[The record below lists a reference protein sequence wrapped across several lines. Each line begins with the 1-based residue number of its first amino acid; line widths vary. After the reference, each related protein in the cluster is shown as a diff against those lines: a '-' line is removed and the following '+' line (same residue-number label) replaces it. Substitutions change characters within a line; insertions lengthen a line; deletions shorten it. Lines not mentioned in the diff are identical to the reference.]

1 MGPMLI
7 FRFIPRFFA
16 KDFAALLS
24 AQLKDRKKALKKNF
38 NSRK

>member
-1 MGPMLI
+1 MGPILI

-16 KDFAALLS
+16 KDFAALSS

-38 NSRK
+38 N